1 MKWLKKYIRIFSE
14 SDFSI
19 TLGLIIAANT
29 IPEAFGIPPVASLPW
44 LSAGI
49 LILLSVVL
57 NVIAAEKNPVE
68 ALRTE

>member
-14 SDFSI
+14 SDFI

>member
-1 MKWLKKYIRIFSE
+1 
-14 SDFSI
+14 
-19 TLGLIIAANT
+19 LGLIIAANT
-29 IPEAFGIPPVASLPW
+29 IPEAFGMPPVASLPW